1 MIGAR
6 SKGRGRRS
14 RNSRPLQS
22 APSPAAPAEERID
35 PFGRRPQDGPHHP
48 GETRQSLGQTGRI
61 GPTRV
66 HGVDRDA
73 ARVRRLRGGE
83 PTRARGRPGA
93 LRPGSRP
100 RVRPDA
106 RLQIVEIEALGNMP
120 PDVTA
125 MTSTPWSVAGGGAVP
140 TPARMGRRPSWR
152 TSLDPVAGLATV
164 RKDRAGVVDKD
175 VEATLRRCDT
185 IDRVGDRGE
194 RRHIRDHDGESVD
207 ASAAM
212 SVERSSVSRDLV
224 RPTRTTRA
232 PSAAIASAA
241 ARPRPDVGPVTR
253 TVFRRAHRAA
263 GPTNRRADVA
273 RRGRSAKKEPTTV
286 SSRPPSMS
294 ARGPMSIPK
303 A

>member
-1 MIGAR
+1 MLIAIALASFAIASIASSVGCGRTSVARAPRAWIRPSPPDGRIHANHSGAGSRTRAAATTAVPRRRRSRGASRVIGAR

-22 APSPAAPAEERID
+22 APPRRLAEERID

-48 GETRQSLGQTGRI
+48 GETRQSLAR
-61 GPTRV
+61 P
-66 HGVDRDA
+66 GVSAQPGCMALIATPLVFGGSEAASPLAHEGDRA
-73 ARVRRLRGGE
+73 RFARV
-83 PTRARGRPGA
+83 
-93 LRPGSRP
+93 GSRP

-106 RLQIVEIEALGNMP
+106 RLQIVEIEALGIHAAGRHG
-120 PDVTA
+120 DD
-125 MTSTPWSVAGGGAVP
+125 STPWSVAGGGAVP

-212 SVERSSVSRDLV
+212 SVERS
-224 RPTRTTRA
+224 P
-232 PSAAIASAA
+232 
-241 ARPRPDVGPVTR
+241 
-253 TVFRRAHRAA
+253 
-263 GPTNRRADVA
+263 
-273 RRGRSAKKEPTTV
+273 
-286 SSRPPSMS
+286 
-294 ARGPMSIPK
+294 
-303 A
+303 